1 MLSKDEILYW
11 SKKYDLEEDLYN
23 QGEEIE
29 LGNKFRKNGYVLKT
43 DLEIP
48 KMIFSK
54 LFNLGEKELNRRK
67 LERYENLHRF
77 HFGWRKQLYLDDLK
91 NNEFPL

>member
-29 LGNKFRKNGYVLKT
+29 LGNNQMGIKVEKIFKYNK
-43 DLEIP
+43 LEFVFP
-48 KMIFSK
+48 KMIGEWIFSES
-54 LFNLGEKELNRRK
+54 F
-67 LERYENLHRF
+67 
-77 HFGWRKQLYLDDLK
+77 
-91 NNEFPL
+91 

>member
-29 LGNKFRKNGYVLKT
+29 LGNNQMGIKVEKIFKYNK
-43 DLEIP
+43 LEFVFP
-48 KMIFSK
+48 KM
-54 LFNLGEKELNRRK
+54 LGEWILSES
-67 LERYENLHRF
+67 F
-77 HFGWRKQLYLDDLK
+77 
-91 NNEFPL
+91 